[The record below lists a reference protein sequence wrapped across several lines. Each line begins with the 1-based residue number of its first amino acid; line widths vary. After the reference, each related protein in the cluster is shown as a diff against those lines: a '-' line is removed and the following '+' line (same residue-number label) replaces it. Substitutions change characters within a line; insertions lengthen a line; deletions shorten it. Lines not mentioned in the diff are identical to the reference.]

1 MNKYITNSIFNLSY
15 STLYENFH
23 GKQHSRKVQY
33 PLDSSSYKIINEI
46 GVSNSAVVYKA
57 ICIPINSTPVAIKSI
72 DLDRSRP
79 DLDDVQREEK
89 TLSLLSHPNILKA
102 ICSFTVDH
110 RLYSLGGYAI
120 YDMGFITINN
130 LSLFPKWLN
139 RRIHSC
145 YSLRHS
151 H

>member
-1 MNKYITNSIFNLSY
+1 MA
-15 STLYENFH
+15 
-23 GKQHSRKVQY
+23 
-33 PLDSSSYKIINEI
+33 
-46 GVSNSAVVYKA
+46 SNIAESAVVYKA
-57 ICIPINSTPVAIKSI
+57 ICITINSTPVAIKSI

-120 YDMGFITINN
+120 YDMSFKANIWSFDIDDVSGIV
-130 LSLFPKWLN
+130 KN
-139 RRIHSC
+139 REATLATTETVFNAFETKYRN
-145 YSLRHS
+145 
-151 H
+151 